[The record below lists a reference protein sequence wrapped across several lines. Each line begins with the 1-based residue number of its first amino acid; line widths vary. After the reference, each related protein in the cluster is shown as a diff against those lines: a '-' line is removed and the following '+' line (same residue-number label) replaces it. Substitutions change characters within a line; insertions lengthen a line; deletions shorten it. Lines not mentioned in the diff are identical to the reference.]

1 MFKRLDRGRRINLG
15 VGPMPYLVVARDGAG
30 QLMLTRE
37 TLEAAEKKAS
47 ELQEMGCFDVK
58 VIEKEDREACSL
70 CAISTASRQTKPQS
84 QRSSA

>member
-1 MFKRLDRGRRINLG
+1 
-15 VGPMPYLVVARDGAG
+15 MPYLVVARDGAG

-37 TLEAAEKKAS
+37 TLEAANKKAS
-47 ELQEMGCFDVK
+47 ELKKMGCFDVK
-58 VIEKEDREACSL
+58 VVEKEDREACSL